1 MIAGV
6 AKTAVRCFYPIF
18 LNTAVNVRTTIEA
31 LETKGFT
38 YGAPNARALRL
49 GNLRVAGL
57 DWAVCA
63 ATVVVLAGVV
73 VAGWAWP
80 VFR

>member
-1 MIAGV
+1 M
-6 AKTAVRCFYPIF
+6 
-18 LNTAVNVRTTIEA
+18 NVRTTIEA

-38 YGAPNARALRL
+38 YGAPDARALRL

-63 ATVVVLAGVV
+63 ATAVVLAR
-73 VAGWAWP
+73 P
-80 VFR
+80 MLR